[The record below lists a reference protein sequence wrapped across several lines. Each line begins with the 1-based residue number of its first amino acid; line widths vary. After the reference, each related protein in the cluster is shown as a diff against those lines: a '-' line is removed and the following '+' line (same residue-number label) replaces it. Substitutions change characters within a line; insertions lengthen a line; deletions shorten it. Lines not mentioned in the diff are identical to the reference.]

1 MLQDTVIEKR
11 ENHPEA
17 GSDRSEPQEVLTGG
31 EVDLID
37 LAALL
42 LREKKTI
49 LKFAVI
55 LLVLTV
61 IVVYLVMKPMYTAE
75 AVFLPPQNSP
85 GSSMAL
91 QLASQL
97 GPLGAVG
104 SLGGLKSPGD
114 VYVGILG
121 SRTIADGLVKK
132 FDLQK
137 IYKTKKL
144 SDSIKVLQKRSTFT
158 AGKNTLVTIKVDD
171 HDPKLAAELA
181 NGYLDA
187 LHEQNGRLAL
197 TEAAQ
202 RRLFFEQQ
210 LDREKN
216 ALADAEVDLKKTQ
229 ETTGLI
235 VPSGQAQVQIEEMG
249 QIRAQIAS
257 HQVELAALKQGA
269 TDQNPQV
276 VRLQTQIA
284 GLQQELQR
292 LQNDPSRH
300 QLGSVQLS
308 TANVPEL
315 ALEYVR
321 KQREVKYHETLF
333 ELISKQYEAARL
345 DESRDAPMLQVID
358 RAVIPDR
365 KSGLPRTLMV
375 LAGGMLGGFLGI
387 IWVILKRFVITMKK
401 DPVNATRLEELRR
414 AASIGSNS

>member
-49 LKFAVI
+49 LKFTVI

-97 GPLGAVG
+97 GPLGAG
-104 SLGGLKSPGD
+104 ALGGLKSPGD

-171 HDPKLAAELA
+171 HDPKLAADLA

-216 ALADAEVDLKKTQ
+216 ALADAEVDLKRTQ
-229 ETTGLI
+229 EKTGLI
-235 VPSGQAQVQIEEMG
+235 VPAGQAQVQIEEMG

-276 VRLQTQIA
+276 VRLQTEIA

-292 LQNDPSRH
+292 LQNDPSHH
-300 QLGSVQLS
+300 QPGSVQLS

-387 IWVILKRFVITMKK
+387 IWVILKRFVRAMEKN
-401 DPVNATRLEELRR
+401 PYNATRLKELRR